1 MVCLIERVNL
11 LIGAYAQKTDSAI
24 SPIRKNPNDMTERNG
39 RRKMD
44 RQELL
49 EWAKETYGTEPDY
62 PWNDGNCVLRHE
74 NNRKWYAL
82 VMKLNEKKLGQKG
95 DRIVDVLNVKCDP
108 LLIGSLRTQPGYFP
122 AYHMNKDRWLS
133 IILDGTVSPD
143 EIKDLVKLS
152 HQLTKK

>member
-1 MVCLIERVNL
+1 
-11 LIGAYAQKTDSAI
+11 
-24 SPIRKNPNDMTERNG
+24 
-39 RRKMD
+39 MD

-82 VMKLNEKKLGQKG
+82 VMKLNEKKLGRQG

-133 IILDGTVSPD
+133 IMLDGTVSPD

-152 HQLTKK
+152 HQLTQK